1 MKKTSYIFNNED
13 GSMVVIILLLLAVL
27 SAVGIAAFNSSIIDR
42 EIVSNNVRYQGSF
55 FAAES
60 GTEIGI
66 ELMEQS
72 NETKDDTTI
81 PTDPN
86 VTFNITSTNLYMNDS
101 GGAAVDTP
109 SSSNYDANYQDLGGN
124 NVYIK
129 VYKDS
134 VMSRTGTGSLEM
146 VAGYDGKGKGSAGGG
161 VVNYYNIRTHA
172 EVPNWSSSKV
182 HLKWR
187 HML

>member
-1 MKKTSYIFNNED
+1 MKKMSCILNNED
-13 GSMVVIILLLLAVL
+13 GSMIVITLLLLAVL
-27 SAVGIAAFNSSIIDR
+27 SIVGISAVNTSIIDR

-60 GTEIGI
+60 GAEIGI

-81 PTDPN
+81 PTDSS
-86 VTFNITSTNLYMNDS
+86 VSFNITSSNLYMNDS
-101 GGAAVDTP
+101 GGTAADTP
-109 SSSNYDANYQDLGGN
+109 SSTNYDANYLGLGSN
-124 NVYIK
+124 QVYLK

-134 VMSRTGTGSLEM
+134 VRSRTGTGSLEM
-146 VAGYDGKGKGSAGGG
+146 VSGYDGKGKGSAGGG
-161 VVNYYNIRTHA
+161 VANYYNIRTHA

-182 HLKWR
+182 HLMWR